1 MDYNKIKRSYYKSVF
16 SFKIL
21 STDLKKMGIVLLCIC
36 AFVNSSAQETVYP
49 APQQKETITLTN
61 ATIHVG
67 NGQVISNG
75 NVVLTNGKITEVGT
89 STSTAGKIIDCKGKH
104 IYPGLILTS
113 TQLGLVEVPTVR
125 ATVDASEIGEI
136 NPSVRSIV
144 AYNTDS
150 KVINTLRTN
159 GILLASTIPDGGI
172 ISGSSSVVQLDG
184 WNWEDAAYEKD
195 NAIHFRMP
203 SLLARPRSRFNFG
216 GPQVPAEDPVK
227 KGLEQVEK
235 VRTFFREAK
244 AYTAELN
251 HDNTNLKYE
260 AVKGLF
266 TKKQKLFIHCN
277 IVKEMLIAVDFVKEF
292 GFDVVI
298 DGGVDSWQIADI
310 LKQNNIA
317 VVLGQLH
324 DLPAM
329 VDDDID
335 QPFKTPYL
343 LQKAGVL
350 FALNDDD
357 GNSRNRNL
365 AFNAGTA
372 VAYGLTKEE
381 ALTAITLNAAK
392 ILGIADKTGSVE
404 IGKDANIV
412 VSDGDILDMKSN
424 IISYGFIQGRQVD
437 LNNKQKQLFEKYKYK
452 YGIK

>member
-1 MDYNKIKRSYYKSVF
+1 MKKIFLYT
-16 SFKIL
+16 L
-21 STDLKKMGIVLLCIC
+21 SIFGFLAAT
-36 AFVNSSAQETVYP
+36 AQETVYP

-104 IYPGLILTS
+104 IYPGLILSS

-203 SLLARPRSRFNFG
+203 SLLSRPRNRFNFG

-292 GFDVVI
+292 GFEVVI

>member
-1 MDYNKIKRSYYKSVF
+1 MDYWQLIRMIWKKIINTQF
-16 SFKIL
+16 QM
-21 STDLKKMGIVLLCIC
+21 KKMKKIFLYLVCIC
-36 AFVNSSAQETVYP
+36 GFISVAAQETIYP
-49 APQQKETITLTN
+49 AVAQTQTIVLSN

-67 NGQVISNG
+67 NGQIITNG
-75 NVVLTNGKITEVGT
+75 NVVISNGKITEVSSNT
-89 STSTAGKIIDCKGKH
+89 SASGKIIDCKGKH

-125 ATVDASEIGEI
+125 ATVDASELGEI
-136 NPSVRSIV
+136 NPSIRSLV

-159 GILLASTIPDGGI
+159 GILLANTIPDGGL
-172 ISGSSSVVQLDG
+172 ISGSSSIVQLDA
-184 WNWEDAAYEKD
+184 WNWEDAAYD
-195 NAIHFRMP
+195 RDGAIHFRMP
-203 SLLARPRSRFNFG
+203 SLLSRPRNRFNFG
-216 GPQVPAEDPVK
+216 GPQIPAEDPVK
-227 KGLEQVEK
+227 KGLEQIEK
-235 VRTFFREAK
+235 VKTFFREAK
-244 AYTAELN
+244 AYLAETN
-251 HDNTNLKYE
+251 NGATNLKFE
-260 AVKGLF
+260 AVKNLF

-277 IVKEMLIAVDFVKEF
+277 IVKEMLLAIDFVKEF

-298 DGGVDSWQIADI
+298 DGGLDSWQIADI

-324 DLPAM
+324 ALPTM

-357 GNSRNRNL
+357 ENSRNRNL
-365 AFNAGTA
+365 PFNAGTA
-372 VAYGLTKEE
+372 CAYGLTKEE

-392 ILGIADKTGSVE
+392 ILGIAEKTGSVE
-404 IGKDANIV
+404 TGKDANIV
-412 VSDGDILDMKSN
+412 VSEGDILDMKSN
-424 IISYGFIQGRQVD
+424 NITYAFIQGRQID

-452 YGIK
+452 YEIK

>member
-1 MDYNKIKRSYYKSVF
+1 MKKIFLYT
-16 SFKIL
+16 L
-21 STDLKKMGIVLLCIC
+21 SIFGFLAAT
-36 AFVNSSAQETVYP
+36 AQETVYP

-104 IYPGLILTS
+104 IYPGLILSS

-203 SLLARPRSRFNFG
+203 SLLARPRNRFNFG

-292 GFDVVI
+292 GFEVVI

>member
-1 MDYNKIKRSYYKSVF
+1 MKKIFLYT
-16 SFKIL
+16 L
-21 STDLKKMGIVLLCIC
+21 SIFGFLAAT
-36 AFVNSSAQETVYP
+36 AQETVYP

-104 IYPGLILTS
+104 IYPGLILSS

-203 SLLARPRSRFNFG
+203 SLLARPRNRFNFG

-235 VRTFFREAK
+235 VRLFFREAK
-244 AYTAELN
+244 SYAAETN

-298 DGGVDSWQIADI
+298 NGGVDSWQIADI

-329 VDDDID
+329 LDDDID

-381 ALTAITLNAAK
+381 ALTSITLNAAK

-404 IGKDANIV
+404 IGKDANVV
-412 VSDGDILDMKSN
+412 VSDGDILDMKTN
-424 IISYGFIQGRQVD
+424 IITLAFIQGRQID

>member
-1 MDYNKIKRSYYKSVF
+1 MKKIFLYT
-16 SFKIL
+16 L
-21 STDLKKMGIVLLCIC
+21 SIFGFLAAT
-36 AFVNSSAQETVYP
+36 AQETVYP

-104 IYPGLILTS
+104 IYPGLILSS

-203 SLLARPRSRFNFG
+203 SLLARPRNRFNFG

>member
-1 MDYNKIKRSYYKSVF
+1 MKKIFLYT
-16 SFKIL
+16 L
-21 STDLKKMGIVLLCIC
+21 SIFGFLAAT
-36 AFVNSSAQETVYP
+36 AQETVYP

-203 SLLARPRSRFNFG
+203 SLLARPRNRFNFG